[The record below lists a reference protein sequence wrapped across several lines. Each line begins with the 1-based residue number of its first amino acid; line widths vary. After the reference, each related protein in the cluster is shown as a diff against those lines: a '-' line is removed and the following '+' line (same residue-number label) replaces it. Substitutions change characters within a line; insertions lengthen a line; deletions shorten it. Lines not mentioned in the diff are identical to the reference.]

1 MIRKIWAAFFPPKM
15 KLLETEEPE
24 VLGYQWRILG
34 ALSGES
40 LDEMKR
46 KYKAERDQES
56 ATHICAKAPKSP
68 QPQED
73 RALESQQPMKS
84 ILIVDDSKSAR
95 VAIRAAIETCTS
107 FRVCG
112 EATDGVEAIDK
123 GPELNPDL
131 VIMDLAMPE
140 MNGVVAA
147 NLLKKKIPEI
157 PIVLFTIYA
166 DELRNS
172 LSSALGVTMVLSKV
186 DGFAPLVDCLNGLL
200 GSA

>member
-1 MIRKIWAAFFPPKM
+1 M
-15 KLLETEEPE
+15 LD
-24 VLGYQWRILG
+24 
-34 ALSGES
+34 S
-40 LDEMKR
+40 LQSQEDSAP
-46 KYKAERDQES
+46 AERV
-56 ATHICAKAPKSP
+56 A
-68 QPQED
+68 
-73 RALESQQPMKS
+73 KS
-84 ILIVDDSKSAR
+84 ILIVDDSASAR
-95 VAIRAAIETCTS
+95 VAIRAAIESCTS
-107 FRVCG
+107 FQVCG
-112 EATDGVEAIDK
+112 EATDGVEAIEK

>member
-1 MIRKIWAAFFPPKM
+1 M
-15 KLLETEEPE
+15 LD
-24 VLGYQWRILG
+24 
-34 ALSGES
+34 S
-40 LDEMKR
+40 LQSQEDSAP
-46 KYKAERDQES
+46 AERV
-56 ATHICAKAPKSP
+56 A
-68 QPQED
+68 
-73 RALESQQPMKS
+73 KS
-84 ILIVDDSKSAR
+84 ILIVDDSASAR
-95 VAIRAAIETCTS
+95 VAIRAAIESCTS
-107 FRVCG
+107 FQVCG
-112 EATDGVEAIDK
+112 EATDGVEAIEK

-172 LSSALGVTMVLSKV
+172 LSTAFGVTMVLSKT
-186 DGFAPLVDCLNGLL
+186 DGFVPLVDCLNGLL